1 MAIFKRMKSI
11 ALSDIHRMLDKMEDP
26 LSMMD
31 QYLREMEEEIRK
43 AEEALAQQLYVER
56 RFERM
61 IQQTEETIRKRTR
74 QMNLAVERNEDDIAK
89 LAIREKMIYEKRLKE
104 YKEQK
109 ESIHQQTKTLSEA
122 IKSLIEKY
130 EELKQKKLVLL
141 SRATV
146 AQTTAQIQHAVV
158 SFNPENIVK
167 GFSRMEEQIMKMEAK
182 AKASQTLFEKHQE
195 LGQDPLL
202 QQDIEKELEKL
213 KQERSQTA

>member
-61 IQQTEETIRKRTR
+61 IQQTEETIRKRIR

-158 SFNPENIVK
+158 SFKPENIVK
-167 GFSRMEEQIMKMEAK
+167 GFSRIEEQIMKMEAK

-195 LGQDPLL
+195 LEQDPLL

>member
-61 IQQTEETIRKRTR
+61 IQQTEETIRKRIR
-74 QMNLAVERNEDDIAK
+74 QMNLAVKRNEDDIAK
-89 LAIREKMIYEKRLKE
+89 LAIREKKVYENRLKE

-195 LGQDPLL
+195 LEQDPLL

>member
-195 LGQDPLL
+195 LEQDPLL

>member
-167 GFSRMEEQIMKMEAK
+167 GFSRIEEQIMKMEAK

-195 LGQDPLL
+195 LEQDPLL